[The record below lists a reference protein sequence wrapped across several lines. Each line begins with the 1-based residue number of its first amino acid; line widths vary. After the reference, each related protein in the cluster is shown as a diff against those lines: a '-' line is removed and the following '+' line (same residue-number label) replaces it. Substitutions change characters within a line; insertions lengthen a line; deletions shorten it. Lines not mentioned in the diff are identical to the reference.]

1 MDLNFNYAGRC
12 LLPECP
18 VMLHEEHCGTG
29 GQKEF
34 FQLDAGKNVNKI
46 QRFIPKEEM
55 SRLAQRGC
63 QKYFLFLPFAVI
75 FDPLFELDSFQPQFL
90 QDGPEKSIIQPAA
103 FGKGSEVSF
112 QPGGVLGD
120 IRDLKPARNV
130 YFPCVGD
137 GSKR

>member
-55 SRLAQRGC
+55 S
-63 QKYFLFLPFAVI
+63 
-75 FDPLFELDSFQPQFL
+75 S
-90 QDGPEKSIIQPAA
+90 SH
-103 FGKGSEVSF
+103 SE
-112 QPGGVLGD
+112 D
-120 IRDLKPARNV
+120 ARST
-130 YFPCVGD
+130 FFFCP
-137 GSKR
+137 SL